1 MAKKRRSRPKGKN
14 RSRKQSNTG
23 HIVRN
28 TITVIVIIAIII
40 SLLLYL
46 RDNTSPLPF
55 RANNTPA
62 YTGTAVQGHIASLDR
77 AKTPQNRRSQ
87 IIEHKGYTVSYNS
100 QWRLPNWVAYELT
113 AEETRG
119 DAERSNRFLVDP
131 KVEGVCPRHNDYTHS
146 GYDRG
151 HMAPAADMTWDE
163 QAMRESF
170 YMSNIC
176 PQVHGLNAGAW
187 KQLENKIRIWA
198 RRDSA
203 IIVVCGPI
211 VKESH
216 PTIGRNRV
224 AVPDYFYKVVASP
237 YVSQPRGIAF
247 IFRNETAKEPLYTY
261 TVTIDSVEAL
271 TGIDFLYN
279 LPDSI
284 EQHIEQNIDLQS
296 WQL

>member
-1 MAKKRRSRPKGKN
+1 MAKKRRSRPKGKS
-14 RSRKQSNTG
+14 RSKKRSNAG

-28 TITVIVIIAIII
+28 TITIIAIIAI
-40 SLLLYL
+40 IVVLFLYL
-46 RDNTSPLPF
+46 RNNPSPLPL
-55 RANNTPA
+55 RRNNAPS
-62 YTGTAVQGHIASLDR
+62 YTGAAIQGHIADLDMAR
-77 AKTPQNRRSQ
+77 TPQGRRCQ

-119 DAERSNRFLVDP
+119 DAERSDRFLVDP
-131 KVEGVCPRHNDYTHS
+131 KVEGVCPRHNDYTRS

-237 YVSQPRGIAF
+237 YVSPPRGIAF

>member
-1 MAKKRRSRPKGKN
+1 MAKKRRSRPKGKS
-14 RSRKQSNTG
+14 RSKKRSNAG

-28 TITVIVIIAIII
+28 TITIIAIIAI
-40 SLLLYL
+40 IVVLFLYL
-46 RDNTSPLPF
+46 RNNPSPLPL
-55 RANNTPA
+55 RRNNAPS
-62 YTGTAVQGHIASLDR
+62 YTGAAIHGTIADHDMAR
-77 AKTPQNRRSQ
+77 TPQGRRCQ

-119 DAERSNRFLVDP
+119 DAERSDRFLVDP
-131 KVEGVCPRHNDYTHS
+131 K
-146 GYDRG
+146 
-151 HMAPAADMTWDE
+151 
-163 QAMRESF
+163 ESF

-237 YVSQPRGIAF
+237 YVSPPRGIAF

>member
-1 MAKKRRSRPKGKN
+1 MAKKRRSTQKSKKKKRNNSK
-14 RSRKQSNTG
+14 

-28 TITVIVIIAIII
+28 TITVIVIIVIIVV
-40 SLLLYL
+40 LLLYL
-46 RDNTSPLPF
+46 RNNTSPLPL
-55 RANNTPA
+55 RSNNTPA
-62 YTGTAVQGHIASLDR
+62 YTGSAVEEHIADLDMAR
-77 AKTPQNRRSQ
+77 TPQGRRSQ

-131 KVEGVCPRHNDYTHS
+131 QVEGVCPRHNDYTRS

-203 IIVVCGPI
+203 IIVVSGPI

-237 YVSQPRGIAF
+237 YVNQPRGIAF
-247 IFRNETAKEPLYTY
+247 IFKNEVAKEPLYTY

-279 LPDSI
+279 LPDSL
-284 EQHIEQNIDLQS
+284 ENYIEQNIDLQS

>member
-1 MAKKRRSRPKGKN
+1 MAKKRRSTQKSKKKKRNNSK
-14 RSRKQSNTG
+14 

-28 TITVIVIIAIII
+28 TITVIVIIVIIVV
-40 SLLLYL
+40 LLLYL
-46 RDNTSPLPF
+46 RNNASPLPL
-55 RANNTPA
+55 RTGNTPT
-62 YTGTAVQGHIASLDR
+62 YTGTTVEEHIADLDMAR
-77 AKTPQNRRSQ
+77 TPQGRRSQ

-131 KVEGVCPRHNDYTHS
+131 QVEGVCPRHNDYTHS

-203 IIVVCGPI
+203 IIIVSGPI

-237 YVSQPRGIAF
+237 YVNQPRGIAF
-247 IFRNETAKEPLYTY
+247 IFKNEVTKEPLYTY

-279 LPDSI
+279 LPDSL
-284 EQHIEQNIDLQS
+284 ENYIEQNIDLQS